1 MLSRHSSSS
10 KTIIQSSIDKVW
22 DVLSRDSHL
31 ELVHPFC
38 KTHKKIVW
46 NRKEKKDFIEYLN
59 GIIYY
64 RTFYDWREKQGFKL
78 MIGKKNGKKSR
89 VVWDLRSS
97 NQGVLLTIIVT
108 PYVSKKYNRFL
119 SFVLMKIY
127 VIPLL
132 NKYLE
137 NVTKGIKYYVEE
149 GIPVKKNQFGKHK
162 WFS

>member
-1 MLSRHSSSS
+1 MLSKYSSSS
-10 KTIIQSSIDKVW
+10 KTLILSSIDKVW
-22 DVLSRDSHL
+22 EILSKDSHL

-46 NRKEKKDFIEYLN
+46 NKQEKKDIIVYLN
-59 GIIYY
+59 GLIYF

-97 NQGVLLTIIVT
+97 KQGVVLSIIVT
-108 PYVSKKYNRFL
+108 PYISKKYNKVL
-119 SFVLMKIY
+119 SFMFMKIY

-132 NKYLE
+132 NYYLK
-137 NVTKGIKYYVEE
+137 NVTKGIKCYVEK
-149 GIPVKKNQFGKHK
+149 GMPIKKNQFGKHK

>member
-1 MLSRHSSSS
+1 MLSKYSSSS
-10 KTIIQSSIDKVW
+10 KTLILSSIDNVW
-22 DVLSRDSHL
+22 EILSKDSHL

-46 NRKEKKDFIEYLN
+46 NKQEKKDMIVYLN
-59 GIIYY
+59 GLIYF

-97 NQGVLLTIIVT
+97 KQGVVLSIIVT
-108 PYVSKKYNRFL
+108 PYISKKYNKVL
-119 SFVLMKIY
+119 SFMLMKIY

-132 NKYLE
+132 NYYLE
-137 NVTKGIKYYVEE
+137 NVTKGIKSYVEN
-149 GIPVKKNQFGKHK
+149 GIPIKKNQFGKHK

>member
-1 MLSRHSSSS
+1 MLSRYSSSS
-10 KTIIQSSIDKVW
+10 KTFIQSSIDKVW
-22 DVLSRDSHL
+22 DVLSKDSHL

-38 KTHKKIVW
+38 KTHKKIIW
-46 NRKEKKDFIEYLN
+46 NKKEKKDIIEYLN
-59 GIIYY
+59 GLIYY

-97 NQGVLLTIIVT
+97 NQGVLLSIIVT
-108 PYVSKKYNRFL
+108 PYISKKYNRVL
-119 SFVLMKIY
+119 SFLLMKVY

-137 NVTKGIKYYVEE
+137 NVTKGIKDYVEE
-149 GIPVKKNQFGKHK
+149 GIPIKKNQFGKHK

>member
-1 MLSRHSSSS
+1 VLSRYSSSS

-22 DVLSRDSHL
+22 DVLSKDSHL

-59 GIIYY
+59 GLIYY

-97 NQGVLLTIIVT
+97 NQGVLLTIKVT

-127 VIPLL
+127 VIPMLS
-132 NKYLE
+132 NYLE
-137 NVTKGIKYYVEE
+137 NVTKGIKDYIEE
-149 GIPVKKNQFGKHK
+149 GIPIKKNQFGKHK

>member
-1 MLSRHSSSS
+1 MLSRYSSSS

-22 DVLSRDSHL
+22 DVLSKDSHL

-59 GIIYY
+59 GLIYY

-97 NQGVLLTIIVT
+97 NQGVLLTIKVT

-127 VIPLL
+127 VIPMLS
-132 NKYLE
+132 NYLE
-137 NVTKGIKYYVEE
+137 NVTKGIKDYIEE
-149 GIPVKKNQFGKHK
+149 GIPIKKNQFGKHK